1 MTEIALTELT
11 TGHIDGEGVFDKL
24 MAATKAHLE
33 SEFNKN
39 RIKGP
44 EYSTV
49 YLGALDQVM
58 MTAMSFVVQKRQ
70 IALQADLLAQQII
83 LAGIEVQKAAIAL
96 EVLALEKIKVA
107 AEIDQINAQV
117 LISTQQRLN
126 LIAEAAKTTAEI
138 LNVPKQGVLLDK
150 QAAMVDQQLVNLVSE
165 NAGILA
171 KNANTLSE
179 GLNIPKTGE
188 VLDAQVCKLQAEFDL
203 TVNTNTKTTGEI
215 ALLAQKTAS
224 EKAQSMSMGVDDDSI
239 IGRQK
244 LLYKAQTDGFQR
256 DAEQKAAKL
265 LVDTWSA
272 RRMSDEGTVADG
284 VNKLNDAT
292 VGRVVQKVLDGVNA

>member
-224 EKAQSMSMGVDDDSI
+224 EKAQTMSMGVDDDSI